1 MALYRPFDTVYA
13 FGWGGSRVSAL
24 TDARD
29 FVAGALAGLGVNV
42 YQTGNQAGITPPCV
56 IIEPAQNWVE
66 QQTLKQSRVNFDLKV
81 TAQPAGTNEAAMQR
95 LEDLVW
101 QIQAIFPLS
110 GAVSAPNSEK
120 VGQSDQL
127 TTTVPISVQ
136 VSE

>member
-1 MALYRPFDTVYA
+1 M
-13 FGWGGSRVSAL
+13 SAL

-29 FVAGALAGLGVNV
+29 FVANALAGIGVNV
-42 YQTGNQAGITPPCV
+42 YTTPPQAGVTPPGV
-56 IIEPAQNWVE
+56 VIEPATNWVE
-66 QQTLKQSRVNFDLKV
+66 KITLNQCRVNFDLTV

-101 QIQAIFPLS
+101 AIQAIFPLS
-110 GAVSAPNSEK
+110 GAVSAPQGQK